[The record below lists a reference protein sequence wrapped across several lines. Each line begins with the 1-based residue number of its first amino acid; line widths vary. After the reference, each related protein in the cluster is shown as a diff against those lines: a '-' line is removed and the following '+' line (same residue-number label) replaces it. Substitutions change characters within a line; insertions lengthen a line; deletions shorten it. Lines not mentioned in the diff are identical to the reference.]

1 MDLDITVILA
11 PEAGRGGGGG
21 GGGAVTSLFL
31 INVFVSDDTCPRRTF
46 YLYKMKEKYLN
57 L

>member
-11 PEAGRGGGGG
+11 PEAGRGGE
-21 GGGAVTSLFL
+21 AVTSLFL

>member
-11 PEAGRGGGGG
+11 PEVGGRGE
-21 GGGAVTSLFL
+21 AVTSLFL

>member
-11 PEAGRGGGGG
+11 PEAGRG